1 MSDTTAA
8 ASNITPIS
16 VEQEMRSSF
25 MDYAMSVIVA
35 RALPDARDGLK
46 PVHRRIL
53 YAQKG
58 LNNVWNRPYLKCAR
72 IVGDV
77 IGKYH
82 PHGDASVYDA
92 LVRMAQDFSMRYL
105 LVDGQGN
112 FGSVDGDPP
121 AAMRYTECR
130 MAKLTS
136 ELLADIDKETVD
148 WQPNY
153 DDKELEPTVLPTRV
167 PNLLVNG
174 SSGIAVG
181 MATSIPPHN
190 LGEIIDAVL
199 AIIANPKVS
208 DDELTRLVPGP
219 DFPTGGTIQ
228 GRVGCLSAH
237 RTGRGSISVRGE
249 ATIEEI
255 RKDRFAIVVT
265 ELPYMVNKARW
276 IETTADLVRDKKLE
290 GIADIRD
297 ESDRNGMRAVFE
309 LKRDANEQVVLNNLY
324 KQTALQSSFGV
335 NMLAIVEGRPVL
347 LTLRRA
353 LEVFI
358 DHRREVVTRR
368 TLFDLREARA
378 RREIV
383 EGLGLAVMNIDRVIE
398 IIRSSKDTD
407 EAKGRLMTEKMGGLD
422 GFLERAGRPA
432 EEVAKA
438 RAAGFILL
446 TARQAQAILDMR
458 LGRLTGLER
467 EKLEAEY
474 RELWE
479 LADYLHG
486 LLSDEKKLMSAI
498 VAELRDIREN
508 FADERRTRIV
518 DAEGEIL
525 TESLIDEE
533 AMVVT
538 RTHLGYVKR
547 TPVREYQ
554 AQGRGGRGIT
564 GAASSD
570 GDFVADMFA
579 ASTHAH
585 LLVFTERGRV
595 YKKKV
600 YELPEGARTARGKP
614 FVNVVDL
621 QEGDQVVAMLPLE
634 EFPDDHFVF
643 LATQSGTVKKTP
655 LNAFEKIRVTGI
667 KGISIDDGDRLIG
680 AAITS
685 SQHDVLLVS
694 AKGLSVR
701 FREDKVRQMGR
712 EARGV
717 RGMDLREGDRVVGMV
732 TFDRESTA
740 TMVTVCQRGYGKR
753 TMLGDYPTKNRGGK
767 GVITIKTSARNGEV
781 AAVRI
786 VGDDD
791 HLILISDKGKLIR
804 VRVKDVP
811 TQGRAT
817 QGVRVMRLD
826 EGEQVAAIE
835 RLVDPAEESDIETVA
850 IEAAPEDAEPEDTGA
865 EGADESADEGDDE
878 SDAPD
883 DEPGDEQT

>member
-1 MSDTTAA
+1 
-8 ASNITPIS
+8 
-16 VEQEMRSSF
+16 
-25 MDYAMSVIVA
+25 
-35 RALPDARDGLK
+35 
-46 PVHRRIL
+46 
-53 YAQKG
+53 
-58 LNNVWNRPYLKCAR
+58 
-72 IVGDV
+72 
-77 IGKYH
+77 
-82 PHGDASVYDA
+82 
-92 LVRMAQDFSMRYL
+92 
-105 LVDGQGN
+105 
-112 FGSVDGDPP
+112 
-121 AAMRYTECR
+121 
-130 MAKLTS
+130 
-136 ELLADIDKETVD
+136 
-148 WQPNY
+148 
-153 DDKELEPTVLPTRV
+153 
-167 PNLLVNG
+167 
-174 SSGIAVG
+174 
-181 MATSIPPHN
+181 
-190 LGEIIDAVL
+190 
-199 AIIANPKVS
+199 
-208 DDELTRLVPGP
+208 
-219 DFPTGGTIQ
+219 
-228 GRVGCLSAH
+228 
-237 RTGRGSISVRGE
+237 
-249 ATIEEI
+249 
-255 RKDRFAIVVT
+255 
-265 ELPYMVNKARW
+265 
-276 IETTADLVRDKKLE
+276 
-290 GIADIRD
+290 
-297 ESDRNGMRAVFE
+297 
-309 LKRDANEQVVLNNLY
+309 
-324 KQTALQSSFGV
+324 
-335 NMLAIVEGRPVL
+335 
-347 LTLRRA
+347 
-353 LEVFI
+353 
-358 DHRREVVTRR
+358 
-368 TLFDLREARA
+368 
-378 RREIV
+378 
-383 EGLGLAVMNIDRVIE
+383 
-398 IIRSSKDTD
+398 
-407 EAKGRLMTEKMGGLD
+407 
-422 GFLERAGRPA
+422 
-432 EEVAKA
+432 
-438 RAAGFILL
+438 
-446 TARQAQAILDMR
+446 MR

-525 TESLIDEE
+525 TEALIDEE

-538 RTHLGYVKR
+538 RTRLGYVKR
-547 TPVREYQ
+547 TPLREYQ
-554 AQGRGGRGIT
+554 AQGRGGRGVT

-781 AAVRI
+781 AAIRI
-786 VGDDD
+786 VADDD

-804 VRVKDVP
+804 VRVKDIP

-817 QGVRVMRLD
+817 QGVRVMRLE

-835 RLVDPAEESDIETVA
+835 RLVDPAEESDIETA
-850 IEAAPEDAEPEDTGA
+850 PIESSPEDAETEA
-865 EGADESADEGDDE
+865 EGEAEADEADEAEGDDE
-878 SDAPD
+878 GDAPD
-883 DEPGDEQT
+883 DEGDEQS